1 VAIIKAIEVKNL
13 SVAYDGRCIIKDFSF
28 AVEAGESILL
38 KGPSGC
44 GKSTFLHAVCGL
56 IPGSIQAE
64 ISGEVLIFGKNVLK
78 LSAAERAKEIGI
90 VFQNPETQ
98 LFCGSVE
105 DEIAFGL
112 ENLCMPR
119 DEIGR
124 RIDEM
129 LTLTGLEQY
138 RYVSPKELSGGQK
151 QLVVLAAVL
160 ALDPGILLLDE
171 AFSQLDDN
179 GKHALKTQ
187 LIALRRE
194 GRTLLMVDH
203 DNELESIAGRVVDL
217 EEGWS

>member
-1 VAIIKAIEVKNL
+1 MKAVEVKGL
-13 SVAYDGRCIIKDFSF
+13 SVAYNGNKIINDFTFSADPGE
-28 AVEAGESILL
+28 AVLI

-56 IPGSIQAE
+56 IPVSIQADA
-64 ISGEVLIFGKNVLK
+64 SGEVLIFGKNILD
-78 LSAAERAKEIGI
+78 LSIAERAKEIGI

-112 ENLCMPR
+112 ENLCFPR

-129 LTLTGLEQY
+129 LALTGLEQY
-138 RYVSPKELSGGQK
+138 RSSPPNELSGGQK

-160 ALDPGILLLDE
+160 ALDPKILLLDE
-171 AFSQLDDN
+171 PLSQLDN
-179 GKHALKTQ
+179 YGGQALKAQ
-187 LIALRRE
+187 FLELRLN
-194 GRTLLMVDH
+194 GRTLLMADH
-203 DNELESIAGRVVDL
+203 GEELGQVATRVVDIGKGL
-217 EEGWS
+217 P

>member
-1 VAIIKAIEVKNL
+1 MLAVEVRNL
-13 SVAYDGRCIIKDFSF
+13 SVAYDGHSIIKEFSF
-28 AVEAGESILL
+28 AADSGETVLL

-56 IPGSIQAE
+56 IPGSIHAE
-64 ISGEVLIFGKNVLK
+64 ISGEILIFGRNIQE
-78 LSAAERAKEIGI
+78 LSVTERSREIGI

-98 LFCGSVE
+98 IFCGTVE

-112 ENLCMPR
+112 ENLCVPKN
-119 DEIGR
+119 EIGR

-129 LTLTGLEQY
+129 LALTRLEQY
-138 RYVSPKELSGGQK
+138 RSVPPKELSGGQK

-171 AFSQLDDN
+171 ALSQLDSS
-179 GKHALKTQ
+179 GREALVTQ
-187 LIALRRE
+187 FLKLKQE

-203 DNELESIAGRVVDL
+203 DGELETVASRVVDL
-217 EEGWS
+217 EGGWM

>member
-1 VAIIKAIEVKNL
+1 MYAIEVNEL
-13 SVAYDGRCIIKDFSF
+13 SVAYDGRSIIRGFSF
-28 AVEAGESILL
+28 AMLEGEAVLL

-56 IPGSIQAE
+56 IPGSIDAE
-64 ISGEVLIFGKNVLK
+64 MSGEVRVFGNDVHM
-78 LSAAERAKEIGI
+78 LSVAERAKEIGV

-112 ENLCMPR
+112 ENLCIPK

-129 LTLTGLEQY
+129 LALTGMEKN
-138 RYVSPKELSGGQK
+138 RYASPKELSGGQK

-160 ALDPGILLLDE
+160 ALNPKILLLDE
-171 AFSQLDDN
+171 ALSQLDER
-179 GKHALKTQ
+179 GRQALKARFLT
-187 LIALRRE
+187 LKDE

-203 DNELESIAGRVVDL
+203 DGELESIATRTLDL
-217 EEGWS
+217 ERAWP